1 MAKLIRLKPLDA
13 KKGHLIRRYT
23 AFSTTFEERR
33 GWYRV
38 SNEVASY
45 LATVHQVP
53 NDEDS
58 PMAFDVCSQEE
69 AEQIDRAEKLKAE
82 ERARAAEPN
91 ATTARDVT
99 AVPVAG
105 HGDLTTAELRE
116 PPRRPRASGAG
127 GRRA

>member
-13 KKGHLIRRYT
+13 KKGHIIRRYT
-23 AFSTTFEERR
+23 AFSTTFEEHK

-38 SNEVASY
+38 SNEVAAY

-53 NDEDS
+53 NDEDT
-58 PMAFDVCSQEE
+58 PLAFDVCTQDE
-69 AEQIDRAEKLKAE
+69 AKRIEAAEKKRAE

-91 ATTARDVT
+91 VTTPRDITV
-99 AVPVAG
+99 VG
-105 HGDLTTAELRE
+105 GDLTTADLRD
-116 PPRRPRASGAG
+116 PARRSRPAAAT

>member
-13 KKGHLIRRYT
+13 KKGHVIRRYT
-23 AFSTTFEERR
+23 AFSATFEEDK

-38 SNEVASY
+38 SNEVAAY
-45 LATVHQVP
+45 LATIHQVP

-58 PMAFDVCSQEE
+58 PRAFDVCGQDE
-69 AEQIDRAEKLKAE
+69 AQRIDVAEKKKAE

-91 ATTARDVT
+91 VMTARDAT
-99 AVPVAG
+99 AIG
-105 HGDLTTAELRE
+105 GDLTTADLHD
-116 PPRRPRASGAG
+116 PARRSRAGATA

>member
-1 MAKLIRLKPLDA
+1 MAKLIRLKPFDT
-13 KKGHLIRRYT
+13 KKGHVICRYT
-23 AFSTTFEERR
+23 AFATTFEEHK

-38 SNEVASY
+38 TDPVAAY

-58 PMAFDVCSQEE
+58 PLAFDVCTQDE
-69 AEQIDRAEKLKAE
+69 AERIDAAEKKKAE

-91 ATTARDVT
+91 VATARDVT
-99 AVPVAG
+99 ALG
-105 HGDLTTAELRE
+105 GDLTTADLRD
-116 PPRRPRASGAG
+116 PGRRSRTAAAA

>member
-13 KKGHLIRRYT
+13 KKGHVIRRYT
-23 AFSTTFEERR
+23 AFSTTFEERK

-38 SNEVASY
+38 SDEMASY

-53 NDEDS
+53 NDEDA
-58 PMAFDVCSQEE
+58 PLAFDVCTQDE
-69 AEQIDRAEKLKAE
+69 AQQIEAAEKKKAE

-91 ATTARDVT
+91 VATPRDVT
-99 AVPVAG
+99 LLG
-105 HGDLTTAELRE
+105 GDLTTADLRE
-116 PPRRPRASGAG
+116 PSRRSRAAAA